1 MSQVRL
7 LGLLLAS
14 YVYMPLLLTLELEG
28 ITPFSLEL
36 KAKFL

>member
-7 LGLLLAS
+7 LGSSPAGR
-14 YVYMPLLLTLELEG
+14 VYMPLLSTPELEG
-28 ITPFSLEL
+28 ITPFGLKL

>member
-7 LGLLLAS
+7 PGSLPAS
-14 YVYMPLLLTLELEG
+14 CVYMPLLSTPELEG